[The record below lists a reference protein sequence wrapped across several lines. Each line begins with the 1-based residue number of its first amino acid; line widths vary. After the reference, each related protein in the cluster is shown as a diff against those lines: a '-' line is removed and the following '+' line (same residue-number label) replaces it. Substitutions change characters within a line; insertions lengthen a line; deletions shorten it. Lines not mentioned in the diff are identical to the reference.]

1 MDPNYL
7 MNNELT
13 VKSDVYS
20 FGVMLLELV
29 TGRLPIEEG
38 KYMVYDVKNKVAKV
52 GVDDV
57 LPLILDP
64 NLIRQSYPKK
74 GVARFIDLALKCLQ
88 DDPIDRPTMV
98 EVCREL
104 EEISLINHY
113 GDWNKAKE
121 DLEVEDKSP
130 SCYTNLVEDMNHLLM
145 DEPKCPMDV
154 SSLFYFSGGSTS
166 IITRAP
172 APK

>member
-20 FGVMLLELV
+20 FGVTLLELV

-38 KYMVYDVKNKVAKV
+38 KYMVYEVKSKVLKG
-52 GVDDV
+52 GVDNV
-57 LPLILDP
+57 VPLLLDS
-64 NLIRQSYPKK
+64 NLIKESYPKK
-74 GVARFIDLALKCLQ
+74 GMTRLVDLALKCLL
-88 DDPIDRPTMV
+88 DDPTTMV